1 MMFISM
7 RRISVTIPD
16 RIAEALE
23 RIARTDPS
31 NPTRSRIVSD
41 ALVRYIASVYPELLR
56 KGPVEGPT
64 VLIALRS
71 AMPRAPSPTLRKA
84 KLGLPKWSKVEG

>member
-1 MMFISM
+1 MMCISM

-16 RIAEALE
+16 KIAEALE

-31 NPTRSRIVSD
+31 NPARSRIVSD
-41 ALVRYIASVYPELLR
+41 ALARYIASLYPELLR
-56 KGPVEGPT
+56 KGPVKGPT

-71 AMPRAPSPTLRKA
+71 AVPRAPSPTLRKT
-84 KLGLPKWSKVEG
+84 KLALPKWSKIEG